1 MADDVMSYDSKCDE
15 IQVYGE
21 QELCVVQSGEY
32 GNNGS
37 TPKKVD
43 KRPRETE
50 DSSEDGFTTVARRKS
65 KRHIRTESYE
75 NDRSFSENNENMS
88 GTYYEVSLFGLQI
101 LPKQMAFARLL
112 RDENISNVL
121 KIKYK
126 SPYKIF
132 IQFSDKNQA
141 EKFMNLKKLTELD
154 IRAQFTNQGN
164 LSYGIIK
171 GVDVGTSEKELLEN
185 LKCDYDI
192 ISARRLKRVNKEGKW
207 VESETVRL
215 CFKNPFAPLSI
226 YAYGFKFDVERFEFP
241 VSRCSGC
248 WSFGHIKRFCKLNKN
263 ICPKCG
269 GAHDNCEIKEY
280 KCINC
285 KGPHMAL
292 DKSCPFFR
300 KEKKIRFIMSENNVT
315 YKTALEIYLKNQK
328 EEKANN
334 SREEV
339 DIDLDRSNTVPVS
352 ESTTARSYSSVLK
365 TTAIVHGKEKKDEQS
380 DNIIINENQNKD
392 KKKKRV
398 KKTDNMN
405 NSESQNERMDYDGSQ
420 ESDQDTQD
428 ESTEKARTRKR
439 NRFDFWKLFNRIK
452 EIVLSEEN
460 WCDKVMLVVR
470 AVFEECKLFLVNFLS
485 EGKLYDVFSKFL
497 FNG

>member
-1 MADDVMSYDSKCDE
+1 MDVMSDGSKCDE
-15 IQVYGE
+15 IQMYSD
-21 QELCVVQSGEY
+21 QELCVVQSGECA
-32 GNNGS
+32 NNELML
-37 TPKKVD
+37 KKVD

-50 DSSEDGFTTVARRKS
+50 DSSEDGFITVSRRKS
-65 KRHIRTESYE
+65 KKHVRTESFE
-75 NDRSFSENNENMS
+75 KDRSCNENTEDMS
-88 GTYYEVSLFGLQI
+88 GVYYEVSLFGVQI

-132 IQFSDKNQA
+132 IHFSDKNQA
-141 EKFMNLKKLTELD
+141 ERLINLRKLIDLD

-171 GVDVGTSEKELLEN
+171 GVDIGTSEKELLES
-185 LKCDYDI
+185 LTCDYDI
-192 ISARRLKRVNKEGKW
+192 ISAKRLKRLNKEGKW
-207 VESETVRL
+207 VESESVRL
-215 CFKNPFAPLSI
+215 CFRNPVAPLSI

-241 VSRCSGC
+241 VTRCSGC
-248 WSFGHIKRFCKLNKN
+248 WSFGHIKKFCKLNKN
-263 ICPKCG
+263 VCPKCG

-300 KEKKIRFIMSENNVT
+300 KEKEIRFIMSEHNVT
-315 YKTALEIYLKNQK
+315 YKNALEIYLKNQK
-328 EEKANN
+328 EEKTNN
-334 SREEV
+334 LREEV
-339 DIDLDRSNTVPVS
+339 HIDLDRSYTDPVS
-352 ESTTARSYSSVLK
+352 VNTMGRTYSSVLK
-365 TTAIVHGKEKKDEQS
+365 TTAIVHENGNKDDQS
-380 DNIIINENQNKD
+380 DKIIINQKNKD

-398 KKTDNMN
+398 KKTDTVNS
-405 NSESQNERMDYDGSQ
+405 SESQNDRIDYDGSE

-428 ESTEKARTRKR
+428 ESTEKEGKRKQS
-439 NRFDFWKLFNRIK
+439 RFNIWNLLNRIK
-452 EIVLSEEN
+452 EIVLSKEN
-460 WCDKVMLVVR
+460 WYDKVMLVVR

-485 EGKLYDVFSKFL
+485 EGKLYDIFSKFL